1 MAAFAARYAS
11 AFLDVATAAKLD
23 TAAIEAQLTDFL
35 ATWDISAELRT
46 FFANPAIP
54 AIQKVGILDKLNA
67 KLGLQKELRNLLAVS
82 RLVVECALRRRE
94 SRGLHYNE
102 DHPKPDDQYQH
113 DTVISR
119 AEEQARA
126 EVKVETGH
134 GPFRISTST

>member
-1 MAAFAARYAS
+1 MLSLVTAFSGTTSGLTPRVSSPKAS
-11 AFLDVATAAKLD
+11 SENAGIVRSDDGLAIAHRDLLTLAEEGDKMGRTVA
-23 TAAIEAQLTDFL
+23 
-35 ATWDISAELRT
+35 
-46 FFANPAIP
+46 
-54 AIQKVGILDKLNA
+54 GM
-67 KLGLQKELRNLLAVS
+67 ELRNLLAVS
-82 RLVVECALRRRE
+82 RLVVECALRRVE

-102 DHPKPDDQYQH
+102 DHPKPDDRYQH